1 MSFPDWENLPST
13 AAKRT
18 SERTTTGICWWA
30 QITCHYYH
38 CSIYALDLEIRKE
51 SSSSEHTGKG
61 FRKLTRE
68 RERCLMLSQTL
79 SSFQEWF
86 FYAQKLYRILGN
98 HNCMNTKQCAFDT
111 SARTSLVQQLF
122 FVSHYSTF
130 SPWTQQQFKLYFF
143 RGHATSLIR
152 KSTLSIS
159 LLSASLVWCECNHTW
174 FSRLRNLFVSS
185 PFHSFSSLSLDFL
198 QALCREW
205 PVWQRPPGNSAT
217 ALGAIYWP
225 LGTLTVAA
233 IIW

>member
-1 MSFPDWENLPST
+1 MH
-13 AAKRT
+13 R
-18 SERTTTGICWWA
+18 
-30 QITCHYYH
+30 
-38 CSIYALDLEIRKE
+38 
-51 SSSSEHTGKG
+51 
-61 FRKLTRE
+61 
-68 RERCLMLSQTL
+68 
-79 SSFQEWF
+79 
-86 FYAQKLYRILGN
+86 
-98 HNCMNTKQCAFDT
+98 NCIG
-111 SARTSLVQQLF
+111 SLVTITAWIQNNVHLTPQLELHWSNNFF